1 MRKTGAVL
9 VMFFAL
15 ISGMLSFTSPSL
27 KVPVPATAMDSLL
40 SPLTIY
46 GKAVY
51 EREKCGDCH
60 ALASGADK
68 TLINL
73 DGVGSKYS
81 LSWHY
86 LHLED
91 PKMMVPRSDMPAF
104 SKLTAAVITKE
115 HFGAVWAASG
125 AVSSADQSWE
135 ALQQEA
141 DQIRT
146 ILEADKITVT
156 KNNELLALLAFL
168 VNREASPEKLK
179 ADSIRNAEQK
189 RQVQAWIAQV
199 RNPMSEMVLTAK
211 NRNPMVVLSGKE
223 IFLANCTPCH
233 GPNGGGLIGPN
244 LTDDFWLHGSTPEAL
259 LITIGNGVPERGMKS
274 WKFDFTPRQIGLLA
288 AYVQSLRGTN
298 PPNAK
303 APQGE
308 KTN

>member
-1 MRKTGAVL
+1 MRKTGLVL
-9 VMFFAL
+9 VVLLAVWM
-15 ISGMLSFTSPSL
+15 GMLSFTSPMRKGLASL
-27 KVPVPATAMDSLL
+27 TATDTLQ
-40 SPLTIY
+40 SPLTVY

-60 ALASGADK
+60 ALTSGADR

-91 PKMMVPRSDMPAF
+91 PNLMVPRSDMPSF
-104 SKLTAAVITKE
+104 SKLTTSIITKE
-115 HFGAVWAASG
+115 QFGAVWAANG
-125 AVSSADQSWE
+125 GSATEAPSWE

-141 DQIRT
+141 DQLKTR
-146 ILEADKITVT
+146 LEADKITVA

-168 VNREASPEKLK
+168 VNRETSPEKLR
-179 ADSIRNAEQK
+179 ADSLRKEAYE
-189 RQVQAWIAQV
+189 RQAKEWIAQV
-199 RNPMSEMVLTAK
+199 RNPMSEMVMTAK

-223 IFLANCTPCH
+223 LFLANCTPCH

-244 LTDDFWLHGSTPEAL
+244 LTDDYWLHGSTPEAL

-274 WKFDFTPRQIGLLA
+274 WKFDFTPRQVGLLA
-288 AYVQSLRGTN
+288 AYVQALRGSN

>member
-60 ALASGADK
+60 ALTGGADK

-91 PKMMVPRSDMPAF
+91 PKMVVPRSDMPAF
-104 SKLTAAVITKE
+104 SKLTTAVITKE
-115 HFGAVWAASG
+115 QFGTVWAASG

-179 ADSIRNAEQK
+179 ADSIRNAEQE

-199 RNPMSEMVLTAK
+199 RNPMSEMVMTAK

-223 IFLANCTPCH
+223 IFLANCFLCH
-233 GPNGGGLIGPN
+233 GQKGEGMIGPN
-244 LTDDFWLHGSTPEAL
+244 LTDDYWLHGSSPEAL

-288 AYVQSLRGTN
+288 AYVQSLRGSN

-303 APQGE
+303 GPQGE
-308 KTN
+308 RQ